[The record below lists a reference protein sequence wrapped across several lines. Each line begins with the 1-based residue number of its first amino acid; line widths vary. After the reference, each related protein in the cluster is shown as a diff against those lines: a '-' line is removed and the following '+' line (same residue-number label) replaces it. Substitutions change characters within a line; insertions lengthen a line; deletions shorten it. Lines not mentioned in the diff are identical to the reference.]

1 MPAEITA
8 AQIVAKACEMTDWFG
23 SAPVVL
29 VKSGKILKLE
39 DSPLTKKN
47 LAELTEF
54 CLEPTQKLLG
64 GSSKTNQIGASDAK
78 VLEVNNTSRAQLLDE
93 PDSSE

>member
-1 MPAEITA
+1 M
-8 AQIVAKACEMTDWFG
+8 
-23 SAPVVL
+23 VL

-64 GSSKTNQIGASDAK
+64 GSSKTNQIGASDTK

-93 PDSSE
+93 PNSSE